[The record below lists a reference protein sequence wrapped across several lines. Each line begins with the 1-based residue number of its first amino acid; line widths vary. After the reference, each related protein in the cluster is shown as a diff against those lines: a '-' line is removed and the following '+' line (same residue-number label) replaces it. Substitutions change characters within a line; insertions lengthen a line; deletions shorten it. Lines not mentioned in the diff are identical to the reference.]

1 MIGQVASVAAIT
13 AALAGAPTLRIE
25 SPSQTARSV
34 LIAWDAEQEV
44 RTTKGAQWFASTPT
58 GPTHRA
64 TIAAGEGR
72 SGTAAAKVT
81 GAASA
86 NHARGCFIMNMDALR
101 EAGAYEYSF
110 FYRAAKQKNG
120 YPRVV
125 IDCYVGDERKYTGLV
140 GKKLPACDDWSEVSG
155 AFKLP
160 SGVRLTRILLYQVG
174 EGTVWYD
181 DVQIGK
187 AGTSVNRVANA
198 GFDVGRSCRVLFRE
212 AGKGQWTQADAV
224 VLERFHNVISLK
236 PATQYD
242 FKVRHVSPA
251 GKVEA
256 ESRTLSVATKPMQ
269 DRVWQGLRF
278 TPDQRTP
285 TPPSVYP
292 CIESVEGKLYF
303 AESRAGSLWL
313 SELAESGE
321 RLWTKQ
327 WVKPFLVDGRP
338 CYQGQTQT
346 AVLAGKLY
354 ISWKRAHHG
363 DAPHARQ
370 CVASYDLRTGA
381 IGEPFVIEPEA
392 EGEST
397 WNGGIAAVNGELWIS
412 YCRWRRDDA
421 SFKTTVTLRRMDYEG
436 RKLGPAFEL
445 APQPTDRPYT
455 PFLSVFGGELAVCFT
470 DMPSKP
476 DQQPLWLVRF
486 DGARFHDLMT
496 VSPTGYNQYAKGVQW
511 GDKLLLVWKYGA
523 PYPSRIYGRYMFHDI
538 GLAIVDPVAKTIKV
552 TSLIDDIKYN
562 SSPDIALHRGR
573 LVYVYNKFEHLY
585 GGRSDPGKL
594 VGSFVGWISSA
605 SP

>member
-1 MIGQVASVAAIT
+1 MACVAAIAT
-13 AALAGAPTLRIE
+13 ALAGAPAFRIE

-34 LIAWDAEQEV
+34 LIAWDTQHEA
-44 RTTKGAQWFASTPT
+44 RTTKGAQWTPSTPT

-72 SGTAAAKVT
+72 SGSGAAKVT
-81 GAASA
+81 GTASA
-86 NHARGCFIMNMDALR
+86 NHARGCFILNMNAFR
-101 EAGAYEYSF
+101 EPGAYEYSL
-110 FYRAAKQKNG
+110 FYRATKQEKG

-140 GKKLPACDDWSEVSG
+140 GRKLPACDGWSEVSG
-155 AFKLP
+155 EFELP
-160 SGVRLTRILLYQVG
+160 ANVRLTRILLYQVG

-181 DVQIGK
+181 DVRIAK
-187 AGTSVNRVANA
+187 TGTSVNRVANA
-198 GFDVGRSCRVLFRE
+198 GFDAGRSCRVLFRP
-212 AGKGQWTQADAV
+212 AGETQWTQADAV

-236 PATQYD
+236 PATQYE
-242 FKVRHVSPA
+242 FQVRRVSPS

-256 ESRTLSVATKPMQ
+256 ESQTLSVATKPMR

-285 TPPSVYP
+285 TSPSVYP
-292 CIESVEGKLYF
+292 CIESVGDTLYF
-303 AESRAGSLWL
+303 AESRGGSLWL
-313 SELAESGE
+313 SALAEDGK

-327 WVKPFLVDGRP
+327 WVKPFLVDGRG

-381 IGEPFVIEPEA
+381 IGEPFVIEPDA

-397 WNGGIAAVNGELWIS
+397 WNGGIAAVNDELWIS
-412 YCRWRRDDA
+412 YCRWRRHDA
-421 SFKTTVTLRRMDYEG
+421 SFKTTVTVRRMDYEG

-455 PFLSVFGGELAVCFT
+455 PFLSVFNRELVVCFT
-470 DMPSKP
+470 DMASKP
-476 DQQPLWLVRF
+476 DMQPLWLVRF
-486 DGARFHDLMT
+486 DGERFHDLMT
-496 VSPTGYNQYAKGVQW
+496 VSSTGYNQYAKGVQC

-538 GLAIVDPVAKTIKV
+538 GLAIVDPVAKSVEI

-562 SSPDIALHRGR
+562 SSPDIAFHRGR

-585 GGRSDPGKL
+585 GDRFDPGKL
-594 VGSFVGWISSA
+594 AGCFVGWISLGRR
-605 SP
+605 